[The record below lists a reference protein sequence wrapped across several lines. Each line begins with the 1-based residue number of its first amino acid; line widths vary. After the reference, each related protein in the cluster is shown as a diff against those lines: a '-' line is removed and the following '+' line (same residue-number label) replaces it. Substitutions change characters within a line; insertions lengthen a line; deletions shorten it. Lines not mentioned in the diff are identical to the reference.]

1 MKKQM
6 SLKNK
11 RSLVGYGF
19 ISPFLIGM
27 LLIFGPSVIKA
38 VMFSLNDIVMD
49 PAGGYELV
57 WAGFKYYSESL
68 DDPWFYPQL
77 LNTFWRLVYN
87 VPLVIAFSFF
97 IAAILNKDFKGRT
110 FVRAILFLPVVISAG
125 ILARVDSA
133 GALTEFSQSSQVSD
147 AVAAIDITNVIVD
160 LGIPNGI
167 VNVITTSIARIY
179 EVITSSGVQILIF
192 LAAMQSIS
200 PSLYEAS
207 TMEGATGWEN
217 FWKITFPMLSP
228 YILTCTVYTVID
240 LVSSFKSPVMEVIQS
255 ISEGNASGNVYVQY
269 SSSIAMSFIFFG
281 VAALVLLV
289 VAFLVSRLV
298 FYYD

>member
-1 MKKQM
+1 MKKQL

-11 RSLVGYGF
+11 RAVAGYGF
-19 ISPFLIGM
+19 IAPFILGI

-38 VMFSLNDIVMD
+38 LTFSLSNIIMNTD
-49 PAGGYELV
+49 GSGYTLEWVGIHHYDKAITDHAWFDQELMN
-57 WAGFKYYSESL
+57 S
-68 DDPWFYPQL
+68 
-77 LNTFWRLVYN
+77 FWRLVYN

-97 IAAILNKDFKGRT
+97 IAGILNKDFKGRT
-110 FVRAILFLPVVISAG
+110 AVRAILFLPVVISAG
-125 ILARVDSA
+125 VLAKVDNV
-133 GALTEFSQSSQVSD
+133 TELSSFAQSDQVSD
-147 AVAAIDITNVIVD
+147 AVAAIDITNVIVEM
-160 LGIPNGI
+160 GIPNSI
-167 VNVITTSIARIY
+167 VNMITTSISRIY

-228 YILTCTVYTVID
+228 YILTCAVYTVID
-240 LVSSFKSPVMEVIQS
+240 LVSSYKSPVMNVIES
-255 ISEGNASGNVYVQY
+255 VANTDRSL
-269 SSSIAMSFIFFG
+269 SIAMAFIFFG
-281 VAALVLLV
+281 MAALILLV
-289 VAFLVSRLV
+289 VVFLVSRLV

>member
-11 RSLVGYGF
+11 RALAGYGF
-19 ISPFLIGM
+19 IAPFVVGM
-27 LLIFGPSVIKA
+27 LLIFGPSIIKA
-38 VMFSLNDIVMD
+38 LVFSLSNIIMNTD
-49 PAGGYELV
+49 GSGYTLEPVGILHYQKAINEHAWFLQELMN
-57 WAGFKYYSESL
+57 S
-68 DDPWFYPQL
+68 
-77 LNTFWRLVYN
+77 FWRLVYN

-97 IAAILNKDFKGRT
+97 IAGILNKDFKGRT
-110 FVRAILFLPVVISAG
+110 AVRAILFLPVVISAG
-125 ILARVDSA
+125 VLARVDNVGELSSFA
-133 GALTEFSQSSQVSD
+133 QSDQVSE
-147 AVAAIDITNVIVD
+147 AVAAIDITNVIIEM
-160 LGIPNGI
+160 GIPNEI
-167 VNVITTSIARIY
+167 VNVITTSISRIY

-228 YILTCTVYTVID
+228 YILVSAVYTVID
-240 LVSSFKSPVMEVIQS
+240 LVSSYKSSVMSVIDS
-255 ISEGNASGNVYVQY
+255 VALTDRSL
-269 SSSIAMSFIFFG
+269 SIAMAFIFFAM
-281 VAALVLLV
+281 AALILLV
-289 VAFLVSRLV
+289 VVFLVSRLV

>member
-11 RSLVGYGF
+11 RALAGYGF
-19 ISPFLIGM
+19 IAPFVIGV
-27 LLIFGPSVIKA
+27 LLIFGPSIVKA
-38 VMFSLNDIVMD
+38 VVFSLSDIIMNTD
-49 PAGGYELV
+49 GSGYTLEWVGLTHYNTALRGHAWYFRELM
-57 WAGFKYYSESL
+57 
-68 DDPWFYPQL
+68 
-77 LNTFWRLVYN
+77 NTFWRLIYN

-97 IAAILNKDFKGRT
+97 IAGILNKDFKGRT

-125 ILARVDSA
+125 IMSSVDNVNS
-133 GALTEFSQSSQVSD
+133 LSEFAQSDQVSE
-147 AVAAIDITNVIVD
+147 AINAIDITNFIVNV
-160 LGIPNGI
+160 GIPNSI

-192 LAAMQSIS
+192 LAALQSIS

-228 YILTCTVYTVID
+228 YILVCAVYTVID
-240 LVSSFKSPVMEVIQS
+240 LVSSFKSPVMKVIDS
-255 ISEGNASGNVYVQY
+255 VAN
-269 SSSIAMSFIFFG
+269 SSLDNRSLSIAMAFIFFAM
-281 VAALVLLV
+281 AAVILGAFVLLI
-289 VAFLVSRLV
+289 SRMV

>member
-11 RSLVGYGF
+11 RALAGYGF
-19 ISPFLIGM
+19 IAPFVIGM
-27 LLIFGPSVIKA
+27 LLIFGPSIIKA
-38 VMFSLNDIVMD
+38 MVFSLSNIIMNTD
-49 PAGGYELV
+49 GSGYTLEFMGITHYQKAINENAWFIQELMN
-57 WAGFKYYSESL
+57 S
-68 DDPWFYPQL
+68 
-77 LNTFWRLVYN
+77 FWRLVYN

-97 IAAILNKDFKGRT
+97 IAGILNKDFKGRT
-110 FVRAILFLPVVISAG
+110 AVRAILFLPVVISAG
-125 ILARVDSA
+125 VLARVDNVGELSSFA
-133 GALTEFSQSSQVSD
+133 QSDQVSE
-147 AVAAIDITNVIVD
+147 AVAAIDITNVIIEM
-160 LGIPNGI
+160 GIPNKI
-167 VNVITTSIARIY
+167 VNIITTSISRIY

-228 YILTCTVYTVID
+228 YILVSAVYTVID
-240 LVSSFKSPVMEVIQS
+240 LVSSYKSSVMTVIDS
-255 ISEGNASGNVYVQY
+255 VALSDRSL
-269 SSSIAMSFIFFG
+269 SIAMAFIFFG
-281 VAALVLLV
+281 MAALILLV
-289 VAFLVSRLV
+289 VVFLVSRLV